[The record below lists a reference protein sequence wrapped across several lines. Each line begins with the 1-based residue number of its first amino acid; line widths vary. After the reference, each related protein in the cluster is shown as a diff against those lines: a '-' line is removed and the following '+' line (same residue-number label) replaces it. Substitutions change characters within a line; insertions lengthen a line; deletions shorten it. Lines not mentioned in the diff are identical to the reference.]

1 MNKLKIIIIFL
12 ITFGLSGFLFYSM
25 DFSESKT
32 IDSEQK
38 IVIEEKKE
46 IQTNLKEIKTNIQEP
61 EKKPDTKEIQ
71 LKEPK
76 KDNIQIELNEEKHLE
91 KLFKRNIFAKFHKE
105 PEVKSVTEV
114 IEKKEEVIEDVI
126 ITDILNKLI
135 VNFILISEYDRVA
148 LINLKK
154 YRIDDIIDDVPGN
167 VKIIDI
173 TNDTVKIFVQGE
185 EREIKTGN
193 AR

>member
-1 MNKLKIIIIFL
+1 
-12 ITFGLSGFLFYSM
+12 M

-38 IVIEEKKE
+38 IIIEEKKE
-46 IQTNLKEIKTNIQEP
+46 IQTNLKENKTKIPEP

-71 LKEPK
+71 LKEPKKEEPK